1 MRRSIIAG
9 ACVAVLAATI
19 AISQLG
25 VVSAQGPGGGRG
37 PGRGGPFFL
46 GNPLVCSTT
55 DYTEVTATTLGM
67 TATELR
73 VALVSGKT
81 LEQLATEKGVDV
93 ATIQTAIDDAYKADV
108 EKATQD
114 GIYTEPTNVVIANP
128 SDDADPAV
136 PDKGTVEITVWHMGG
151 RGLISA
157 HNEVQPMIV
166 AAEALGMSC
175 ADLVKATRDSGTS
188 VVQVAA
194 DKGVSAQTVID
205 ALVKAY
211 QDATAKDVSEG
222 LITEAQAT
230 AQNRNL
236 VQRVTQMISMPGGMM
251 MGGRFGIEM
260 GAIQIGRP
268 GAGNFGWGGPG
279 RQQRPGDSKEPPAQQ
294 TPEATPESTPN
305 A

>member
-1 MRRSIIAG
+1 MRRSLIVG
-9 ACVAVLAATI
+9 TCVAILATSI
-19 AISQLG
+19 ALTQIG
-25 VVSAQGPGGGRG
+25 TASAQGPGGGRG
-37 PGRGGPFFL
+37 PGRGGPSFL

-55 DYTEVTATTLGM
+55 DYTEIAATALGI
-67 TATELR
+67 TAADLR
-73 VALVSGKT
+73 VALVSGKS
-81 LEQLATEKGVDV
+81 LEQVATEKGVDS
-93 ATIQTAIDDAYKADV
+93 ATLQTALDNAYKADIA
-108 EKATQD
+108 KATEE
-114 GIYTEPTNVVIANP
+114 GIYTEPSEVVIAKP
-128 SDDADPAV
+128 SEDADSAV
-136 PDKGTVEITVWHMGG
+136 PNKGSVEVTVWHMGG

-166 AAEALGMSC
+166 AADALDMSC

-194 DKGVSAQTVID
+194 DKGVSIQTVVD

-251 MGGRFGIEM
+251 MGGKFGVGM
-260 GAIQIGRP
+260 GAIQIVRP
-268 GAGNFGWGGPG
+268 GRGDFGGGGPG
-279 RQQRPGDSKEPPAQQ
+279 RQQRPGASKDPSAQQ
-294 TPEATPESTPN
+294 TPEATLESTPN